1 MSHTLSTMPQ
11 HRHPPPAPTTRTHTY
26 CSHPVMLAHHHPH
39 YTLWHSFH
47 SSSYIFIY
55 STSLEAVI
63 YDFNTS
69 TQTIRHPGVEG
80 DSQQQQVDKVLG
92 VAVCLQASQP
102 HSPCPPVSGGGD
114 DVTVVVLVGG
124 RRFLEIFIIQF
135 PMSVGNGRIH
145 LLAAASEK
153 GTTGRR
159 RRDKR

>member
-1 MSHTLSTMPQ
+1 MQRANKTKHTARQVDHVTHALHNAPAQASST
-11 HRHPPPAPTTRTHTY
+11 
-26 CSHPVMLAHHHPH
+26 HHPYTH
-39 YTLWHSFH
+39 ILFSSGHARPPTPPLYTLWHSFH

-102 HSPCPPVSGGGD
+102 HSPALPREWM
-114 DVTVVVLVGG
+114 VVMMLRLLFLWVAEDFS
-124 RRFLEIFIIQF
+124 RFLLSNF
-135 PMSVGNGRIH
+135 PC
-145 LLAAASEK
+145 L
-153 GTTGRR
+153 
-159 RRDKR
+159 